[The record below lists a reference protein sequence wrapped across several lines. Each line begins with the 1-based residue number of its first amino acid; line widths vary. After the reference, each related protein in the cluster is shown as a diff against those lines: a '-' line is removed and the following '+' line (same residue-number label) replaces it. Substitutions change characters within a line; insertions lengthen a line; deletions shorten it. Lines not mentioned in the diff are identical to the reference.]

1 MKRLSFI
8 IVLILLLTLSACSK
22 NDTSESVS
30 AKDSAQTVS
39 FESTTAFVPTLTV
52 TVTPWT
58 VWTTEQPEPT
68 TNTFK
73 GITEGAVVYS
83 SQFFGNITVDSLNQS
98 VIGLKIEGCTFAESN
113 DNETINLTGQT
124 LEKLTILRGEEVV
137 IASNTYDSGVK
148 LTIRYE

>member
-22 NDTSESVS
+22 NDTSDSVS

-39 FESTTAFVPTLTV
+39 FESTAAFVPTLTV

-73 GITEGAVVYS
+73 GITEGAVV
-83 SQFFGNITVDSLNQS
+83 
-98 VIGLKIEGCTFAESN
+98 
-113 DNETINLTGQT
+113 
-124 LEKLTILRGEEVV
+124 
-137 IASNTYDSGVK
+137 
-148 LTIRYE
+148 